1 MFIPVP
7 SFENPVGFDTYVDDR
22 RLTFDS
28 RQLEE
33 EDKGGPTFLFKGC
46 MFDEEIVGWFIPDD
60 EPSDEVPDDE
70 ELSPT

>member
-46 MFDEEIVGWFIPDD
+46 KFDEEIVG
-60 EPSDEVPDDE
+60 
-70 ELSPT
+70 